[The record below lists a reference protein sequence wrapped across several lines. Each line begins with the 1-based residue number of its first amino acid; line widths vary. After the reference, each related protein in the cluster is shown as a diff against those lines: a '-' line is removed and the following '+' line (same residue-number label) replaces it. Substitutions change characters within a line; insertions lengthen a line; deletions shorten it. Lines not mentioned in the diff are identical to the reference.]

1 MIRKTPLTRTGRSDI
16 DRFSDFIRGL
26 QPPPPITQNSSAANG
41 ARLFVQAGCQF
52 CHTLSIVTSRN
63 PAAFLPPTINRTPI
77 SSSLNRTLA
86 GVTYHP
92 LSDFLLHDMG
102 SLGDGIKDGA
112 ASPTMMRTA
121 PLWGIRAR
129 EVFLHDGRATD
140 LPTAISL
147 HDGQGKAAAQAFEA
161 LTSQQQQEVVDF
173 LNTL

>member
-1 MIRKTPLTRTGRSDI
+1 
-16 DRFSDFIRGL
+16 
-26 QPPPPITQNSSAANG
+26 
-41 ARLFVQAGCQF
+41 
-52 CHTLSIVTSRN
+52 
-63 PAAFLPPTINRTPI
+63 
-77 SSSLNRTLA
+77 
-86 GVTYHP
+86 
-92 LSDFLLHDMG
+92 
-102 SLGDGIKDGA
+102 
-112 ASPTMMRTA
+112 MMRTA